1 MPARPHWAEHPY
13 HIPGFVEQSFH
24 INANQASSEKTYS
37 PTPTRPHLAKPLQ
50 ASCSRA
56 ANQSLSGRASTPT
69 PNQVSLG
76 KSSAFTPTPHRAEP
90 LHQRQPGLTGQS
102 FHTNSNQASLGR
114 ASEPTPTR
122 PHWAEPLHQ
131 HQPGLIGQSLSTNA
145 TPTST
150 RGLHLVPLTSRPGKP

>member
-1 MPARPHWAEHPY
+1 MSR
-13 HIPGFVEQSFH
+13 
-24 INANQASSEKTYS
+24 ASTS
-37 PTPTRPHLAKPLQ
+37 TPTRPLRRKRTHQRQPGLIWQSLYRPHAAEPHTD
-50 ASCSRA
+50 

-69 PNQVSLG
+69 PNQVSQG

-102 FHTNSNQASLGR
+102 FHTNSNKASLGR

-131 HQPGLIGQSLSTNA
+131 HQPGLIGQSLSTNG

-150 RGLHLVPLTSRPGKP
+150 RGLHLVPLTSRPGNP